1 MRFNHLTC
9 FLIYYAIKRIKI
21 IINLNNKIF
30 LDFYKIII
38 IISQIFIR
46 LLFYFKFYF
55 EKYL

>member
-1 MRFNHLTC
+1 M

-46 LLFYFKFYF
+46 LLFYFKLYF